1 MVQGEWLLVTTIL
14 QRDRNDLP
22 TAWPKSILYNFRDY
36 VLEEQDMTYTEPE
49 MITIIEGP
57 PPEFML
63 AQDAWSTSVWEGQM
77 PRAVGVCQMRT
88 FNAQNLMDRCQRAWK
103 EGRPVHLD
111 FPQMDGLRQEVEVLA
126 AKPGHVEE
134 GDLIYLWVAVPRE
147 AAIIEEDEGDASDS
161 DDAGSY
167 A

>member
-1 MVQGEWLLVTTIL
+1 
-14 QRDRNDLP
+14 
-22 TAWPKSILYNFRDY
+22 
-36 VLEEQDMTYTEPE
+36 MTYTEPE

-88 FNAQNLMDRCQRAWK
+88 FSAQSLMDRCRRAWG
-103 EGRPVHLD
+103 EGRAVHLD

-147 AAIIEEDEGDASDS
+147 AAILEEDEDETSDS
-161 DDAGSY
+161 DDSSSY

>member
-1 MVQGEWLLVTTIL
+1 
-14 QRDRNDLP
+14 
-22 TAWPKSILYNFRDY
+22 
-36 VLEEQDMTYTEPE
+36 MTYPEPE
-49 MITIIEGP
+49 MISIIEGP
-57 PPEFML
+57 PPEFLL
-63 AQDAWSTSVWEGQM
+63 AQDAWSSSVWEGQM

-88 FNAQNLMDRCQRAWK
+88 FNAQSLMDRCYRAW
-103 EGRPVHLD
+103 RDCRSVHLD

-147 AAIIEEDEGDASDS
+147 AAILEEDEDDVDDVDDS
-161 DDAGSY
+161 GSY

>member
-1 MVQGEWLLVTTIL
+1 
-14 QRDRNDLP
+14 
-22 TAWPKSILYNFRDY
+22 
-36 VLEEQDMTYTEPE
+36 MTYTEPE
-49 MITIIEGP
+49 MITIVEGP

-63 AQDAWSTSVWEGQM
+63 AQDGWSTSVWEGQM

-88 FNAQNLMDRCQRAWK
+88 FNARSLMDRCQRAWK

-147 AAIIEEDEGDASDS
+147 AAIIEEEDEDDASES

-167 A
+167 V

>member
-1 MVQGEWLLVTTIL
+1 
-14 QRDRNDLP
+14 
-22 TAWPKSILYNFRDY
+22 
-36 VLEEQDMTYTEPE
+36 MTYTEPE

-88 FNAQNLMDRCQRAWK
+88 FSAQNLMDRCRRAWK

-126 AKPGHVEE
+126 AKPGRVEE

-147 AAIIEEDEGDASDS
+147 AAIIDGADDESGDS
-161 DDAGSY
+161 DDADSY

>member
-1 MVQGEWLLVTTIL
+1 
-14 QRDRNDLP
+14 
-22 TAWPKSILYNFRDY
+22 
-36 VLEEQDMTYTEPE
+36 MTFEPE
-49 MITIIEGP
+49 MISIIEGP
-57 PPEFML
+57 PPEFIL
-63 AQDAWSTSVWEGQM
+63 AQDFWASSVWEGQM

-88 FNAQNLMDRCQRAWK
+88 FNANGLMERCRRAWS

-134 GDLIYLWVAVPRE
+134 GDLIYLWVAVPSE
-147 AAIIEEDEGDASDS
+147 ALNTEDDTEEDSDRS
-161 DDAGSY
+161 SY

>member
-1 MVQGEWLLVTTIL
+1 
-14 QRDRNDLP
+14 
-22 TAWPKSILYNFRDY
+22 
-36 VLEEQDMTYTEPE
+36 MTCTEPE
-49 MITIIEGP
+49 MISIIEGP

-63 AQDAWSTSVWEGQM
+63 AQDTWSTAVWEGQT

-88 FNAQNLMDRCQRAWK
+88 FNAQNLMDRCRRAWQT
-103 EGRPVHLD
+103 GRSVHLD

-134 GDLIYLWVAVPRE
+134 GDLIYLWVAVPHE
-147 AAIIEEDEGDASDS
+147 AAIISEDEDDSSS
-161 DDAGSY
+161 DDSGSY

>member
-1 MVQGEWLLVTTIL
+1 
-14 QRDRNDLP
+14 
-22 TAWPKSILYNFRDY
+22 
-36 VLEEQDMTYTEPE
+36 MTYPEPE
-49 MITIIEGP
+49 MISIIEGP
-57 PPEFML
+57 PPEFLL

-77 PRAVGVCQMRT
+77 PRTVGVCQMRT
-88 FNAQNLMDRCQRAWK
+88 FNAQSLMDRCHRAWG
-103 EGRPVHLD
+103 EGRSVHLD

-147 AAIIEEDEGDASDS
+147 AAILEEDEDDLEDG

>member
-1 MVQGEWLLVTTIL
+1 
-14 QRDRNDLP
+14 
-22 TAWPKSILYNFRDY
+22 
-36 VLEEQDMTYTEPE
+36 MTYTEPE

-63 AQDAWSTSVWEGQM
+63 AQDAWSTSVWEGQL

-88 FNAQNLMDRCQRAWK
+88 FNAQGLMERCQRAWRD
-103 EGRPVHLD
+103 GRSVHLD

-126 AKPGHVEE
+126 AKPGHMEE

-147 AAIIEEDEGDASDS
+147 EALIDDGEDEAADS

>member
-1 MVQGEWLLVTTIL
+1 
-14 QRDRNDLP
+14 
-22 TAWPKSILYNFRDY
+22 
-36 VLEEQDMTYTEPE
+36 MTYTEPE

-63 AQDAWSTSVWEGQM
+63 AQDAWSTAVWEGQM

-88 FNAQNLMDRCQRAWK
+88 FSAQSLMDRCRRAWG
-103 EGRPVHLD
+103 EGRAVHLD

-126 AKPGHVEE
+126 AKPGHLEE

-147 AAIIEEDEGDASDS
+147 AAILEEDEDETSDT
-161 DDAGSY
+161 DDPGSY